1 MIPAR
6 VVGGLLIAAP
16 ALAFYALIA
25 ANAINVPYL
34 DDYDTVLL
42 FLEGPASLQDWF
54 APHVEHRPVV
64 LRLVAEAS
72 AALSGSVDFRVLAF
86 VGNAGVLALAVVL
99 YRGFRPTAAL
109 PVKSLA
115 FVPAAWFLFQP
126 QSFDSIFWATSS
138 LSNGW
143 VLALCGAGFL
153 ALENRRPTGVALAA
167 LCVTFAVGAQ
177 ANGLVALPVAFAV
190 LVAQRR
196 TAASPLWLVF
206 ATGLSTLYALGLAP
220 PDGHPGVSEA
230 LSSPGVVP
238 YALGFLG
245 AVGGLGN
252 KGTALAV
259 GAALLLSTLFLSRTG
274 LRHRP
279 VLPALLW
286 VVIGSAV
293 LNALGREF
301 IAGPEFAVSTVRYR
315 SYGAAALACAYLAW
329 VQSLAPGSLRK
340 AFVAAGISA
349 GVAFGVASFAFGIE
363 RSTQLSK
370 RLEVGMHAWPAT
382 SRGLRHPDSQY
393 AAERLERAVSVGRYR
408 PPRTDDD

>member
-1 MIPAR
+1 VIPAR
-6 VVGGLLIAAP
+6 VVGGLLIAVP
-16 ALAFYALIA
+16 ALAFCALVA
-25 ANAINVPYL
+25 ANAVNVPYL

-42 FLEGPASLQDWF
+42 FLEGPASLGDWF

-86 VGNAGVLALAVVL
+86 VGNAGVLALAAVL

-153 ALENRRPTGVALAA
+153 ALEKRGPIGVALAA

-177 ANGLVALPVAFAV
+177 ANGLVALPVGLAV

-196 TAASPLWLVF
+196 PAASLAWLAF
-206 ATGLSTLYALGLAP
+206 AIGLAALYAIGLAL
-220 PDGHPGVSEA
+220 PDGHPGLGEA
-230 LSSPGVVP
+230 LSRPGVFA
-238 YALGFLG
+238 YALAFLG
-245 AVGGLGN
+245 AAGGFGHPA
-252 KGTALAV
+252 TALAV
-259 GAALLLSTLFLSRTG
+259 GAALLLSALFLSRTG
-274 LRHRP
+274 FRHRP

-301 IAGPEFAVSTVRYR
+301 IAGPDFAVSTVRYR

-363 RSTQLSK
+363 RSTPLAE
-370 RLEVGMHAWPAT
+370 RLKIGIMAWPAT
-382 SRGLRHPDSQY
+382 SRGLRHPDPQY